1 MNVHN
6 LNNKKSGHQD
16 HYKSFLLLN
25 EISRD
30 NSLSQRDLS
39 RKLNIALGL
48 VNSYM
53 KNMVARGL
61 VKIQGIPRKRY
72 AYYLTPRG
80 FAEKTRLTFQVL
92 RNYADLYRY
101 ARRDFSRLFSAM
113 AAEGKRT
120 LVFAGVDE
128 LAEMAFLSLQ
138 ETDAE
143 LVAIVDDKSAGSTFL
158 GWEVAPFASLR
169 EKSFDAVV
177 ITSLGRMGEVL
188 SGLKKEGIPLE
199 NIYSLDGWSSLD
211 DGGAAFHGDF

>member
-1 MNVHN
+1 MNT
-6 LNNKKSGHQD
+6 KKSAYRNQ
-16 HYKSFLLLN
+16 YKSFLLLN

-61 VKIQGIPRKRY
+61 VKIRGIPPKRY

-80 FAEKTRLTFQVL
+80 FAEKTRLTFHVL

-101 ARRDFSRLFSAM
+101 ARRDFSRVFSTV
-113 AAEGKRT
+113 AAEGKRA
-120 LVFAGVDE
+120 LIFAGVDD

-143 LVAIVDDKSAGSTFL
+143 LVAIVDDESAGSTFL
-158 GWEVAPFASLR
+158 GRKVTPIASLR
-169 EKSFDAVV
+169 EESFDAVV

-188 SGLKKEGIPLE
+188 SGLKREKVPLE
-199 NIYSLDGWSSLD
+199 NIYFIDGWSTLD
-211 DGGAAFHGDF
+211 DDGVAFHGDA